1 VASHRPRKRY
11 GQHFLHDP
19 AIIARIIA
27 ALAPRPDD
35 ILVEIGPGLGALT
48 IPLLAAHEEV
58 FTVEIDR
65 IVIPELERR
74 AAGQGKLH
82 ALAANALEVDFR
94 RFLSVGKR
102 LRLVGNLPYNIST
115 PLLFHVLEQAE
126 SIHDMHFMLQKEVV
140 ERMVAMPGGRDYGR
154 LTVMLAY
161 RCRAEALFRI
171 GRGAFKPPPQVE
183 SAMVRLVPHRRP
195 PFAAGNPDLFEKL
208 VRHAFGQ
215 RRKTLKNALKGCA
228 DEVTLRQVGIDPM
241 VRPEQVSPAEF
252 GALAEVLS
260 RTAENRPPN
269 HG

>member
-1 VASHRPRKRY
+1 MKSHRPRKRY

-19 AIIARIIA
+19 AIIARIVA
-27 ALAPRPDD
+27 GLAPQPDD

-48 IPLLAAHEEV
+48 LPLLAAHEEV
-58 FTVEIDR
+58 FAVEIDR
-65 IVIPELERR
+65 SVIPELERR

-82 ALAANALEVDFR
+82 LIEADALRVDFH
-94 RFLSVGKR
+94 RFRSAGKR

-126 SIHDMHFMLQKEVV
+126 FIHDMHFMLQKEVV
-140 ERMVAMPGGRDYGR
+140 ERMVATPGGRDYGR

-161 RCRAEALFRI
+161 RCRVEALFRI
-171 GRGAFKPPPQVE
+171 GRGAFTPPPQVE
-183 SAMVRLVPHRRP
+183 SAMVRMVPHRRP
-195 PFAAGNPDLFEKL
+195 PFAAGNPGLFKKL
-208 VRHAFGQ
+208 VRHAFAQ
-215 RRKTLKNALKGCA
+215 RRKTVKNALKGCA
-228 DEVTLRQVGIDPM
+228 DEAVLRQAGIDPLG
-241 VRPEQVSPAEF
+241 RPEQVSPAEF